1 MVAICRL
8 DLGEC
13 DPETVCINPG
23 VSIEWWRAEN
33 LATKTDFRE
42 IIHKDL
48 PTKLKMIAEI
58 YRADTRDGCWSKVY
72 RTLFQPCNNPVR

>member
-23 VSIEWWRAEN
+23 VSIEWWRTEN

-48 PTKLKMIAEI
+48 ATK
-58 YRADTRDGCWSKVY
+58 
-72 RTLFQPCNNPVR
+72 